1 MITITINSFKYHYK
15 SGIVIAQY
23 FHWGIQVKLARN
35 QMLPDITGSPKPPP
49 NRFVLGIVA
58 MLGSD
63 SEVEAIALS
72 KLNCLLVNYSLE
84 LQLKY
89 VPHF

>member
-49 NRFVLGIVA
+49 QQVCFGHCGHVG
-58 MLGSD
+58 
-63 SEVEAIALS
+63 
-72 KLNCLLVNYSLE
+72 
-84 LQLKY
+84 Q
-89 VPHF
+89 